1 MKFYTLLLTLI
12 IIAVFILQAIIPN
25 FTDSLLLNQQS
36 FPEVWRFV
44 TAIFLHGSLTH
55 LIFNLFALIL
65 FGLVLESLIGS
76 NRFLLVFFSTGIIA
90 NIISFNFYPASLGA
104 SGAIM
109 GIIGALTVSKPL
121 MTVWAFSLPMPMFV
135 AAIIWTIGDIL
146 GIFYPSGIGNIAHLS
161 GLGIGL
167 ILGIIFR
174 LRKKE
179 EKSCQYSYKIN
190 IPESYMQ
197 DWENK
202 FMKK

>member
-121 MTVWAFSLPMPMFV
+121 MTV
-135 AAIIWTIGDIL
+135 
-146 GIFYPSGIGNIAHLS
+146 
-161 GLGIGL
+161 
-167 ILGIIFR
+167 
-174 LRKKE
+174 
-179 EKSCQYSYKIN
+179 
-190 IPESYMQ
+190 
-197 DWENK
+197 
-202 FMKK
+202 

>member
-1 MKFYTLLLTLI
+1 
-12 IIAVFILQAIIPN
+12 
-25 FTDSLLLNQQS
+25 
-36 FPEVWRFV
+36 
-44 TAIFLHGSLTH
+44 
-55 LIFNLFALIL
+55 
-65 FGLVLESLIGS
+65 
-76 NRFLLVFFSTGIIA
+76 
-90 NIISFNFYPASLGA
+90 
-104 SGAIM
+104 
-109 GIIGALTVSKPL
+109 
-121 MTVWAFSLPMPMFV
+121 MFV